1 LLLQLSLL
9 NSALVWAV
17 SRLALP
23 APSAV
28 VDSAGV
34 DEPDGLA
41 DGLAEGLGDG
51 VGEALAFGVAAR
63 RCALVLR
70 EPAPG

>member
-1 LLLQLSLL
+1 MSLQLSLL

-34 DEPDGLA
+34 DDDL
-41 DGLAEGLGDG
+41 LGDG
-51 VGEALAFGVAAR
+51 VGALVVLPGAGLGEALGVGVGVPVVSLGAT
-63 RCALVLR
+63 
-70 EPAPG
+70 E